1 MDETAFAVIV
11 VIIEDT
17 SEAVERLAKAVEQ
30 IDGVDEGLTWEA
42 AEELQAEVS
51 QFGRFGR

>member
-51 QFGRFGR
+51 RFGRFGR